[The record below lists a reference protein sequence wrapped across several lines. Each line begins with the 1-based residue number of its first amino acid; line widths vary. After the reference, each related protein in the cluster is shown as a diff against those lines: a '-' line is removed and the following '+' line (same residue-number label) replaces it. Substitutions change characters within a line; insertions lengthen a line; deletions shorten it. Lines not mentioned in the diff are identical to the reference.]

1 MSTMWKAPDGEVTTK
16 FEVER
21 NEIWL
26 QEEQDEEDEVED
38 DGEDDFVHRPRKL
51 WCKFLGK
58 CRLRA
63 AKRNL
68 KAQLEFPIGIFMQRI
83 MNKEGQPFGS
93 LGLCFTTLG
102 ATQLKATPGPLNTSP
117 CATVCQLRQVRSIF
131 CN

>member
-16 FEVER
+16 FEVKR

-26 QEEQDEEDEVED
+26 QEKQDDV
-38 DGEDDFVHRPRKL
+38 EDDFVQRPRKL

-102 ATQLKATPGPLNTSP
+102 ATQLKATPGPLNT
-117 CATVCQLRQVRSIF
+117 
-131 CN
+131 

>member
-16 FEVER
+16 FEVKR

-26 QEEQDEEDEVED
+26 QEEQDEENGEDE

-63 AKRNL
+63 TKRNL
-68 KAQLEFPIGIFMQRI
+68 KAQLEFPIGIFI
-83 MNKEGQPFGS
+83 
-93 LGLCFTTLG
+93 
-102 ATQLKATPGPLNTSP
+102 A
-117 CATVCQLRQVRSIF
+117 
-131 CN
+131 